1 MIYLL
6 LAMLL
11 CMAVFFYL
19 LADEDLV
26 SPCVVVPAAFAFCTG
41 LAAIYTVEWSL
52 TMHADSCLVIVAMVV
67 CFEVGAFLS
76 IRSFYGRSLPK
87 PHEENSG
94 FVLPW
99 CFLLPLLLL
108 MGIMAYLNYQELWQI
123 SRQFTNSNELGDI
136 IGDTVHNMQMGAS
149 SRKFSRWYNYR
160 MIFGQGAAYVCW
172 FAMLC
177 NLFDRRRSLLYNL
190 RFALPMCLY
199 IGFILFTSGRQQIV
213 YVAIFTMVVGSV
225 LYVRSHGFT
234 KGAYRRII
242 LLAVGAFLGFV
253 ALFYGMGMLS
263 GKIDESKT
271 VLRVLAHYAGTNITA
286 FDYFLYHLPIPESEY
301 IGTMTL
307 LDVYAKLGKFLP
319 GLPET
324 HGYIKEFV
332 QYDLISTNT
341 YTALRRY
348 IQDYGFVGCGIIMF
362 LLGTLYQT
370 LHNIIKYSQRRSFLL
385 LAYGLFCYP
394 FFLLCREERFLT
406 SVVSFNTL
414 YLLLTAYIFYR
425 SLLYLKRKEVING

>member
-6 LAMLL
+6 LVMLA
-11 CMAVFFYL
+11 CMVVFFYL

-26 SPCVVVPAAFAFCTG
+26 SPCVIVPATFTFCTG
-41 LAAIYTVEWSL
+41 LAAIYAVEWSL
-52 TMHADSCLVIVAMVV
+52 TMHWDSCLVIVATVA
-67 CFEVGAFLS
+67 CFEAGALLS
-76 IRSFYGRSLPK
+76 IRSFCGRSLPQLY
-87 PHEENSG
+87 EADSG

-99 CFLLPLLLL
+99 CLLLPLLLL
-108 MGIMAYLNYQELWQI
+108 MGIMAYWNYQELWQI

-136 IGDTVHNMQMGAS
+136 IGNTVHNLQMGMS

-160 MIFGQGAAYVCW
+160 LIFAQGAAYVCW

-177 NLFDRRRSLLYNL
+177 NIFGHCKSLVYNL

-199 IGFILFTSGRQQIV
+199 IVFIILTSGRQQIV
-213 YVAIFTMVVGSV
+213 YVAIFTIVVGSI
-225 LYVRSHGFT
+225 LYVRSHGFA

-242 LLAVGAFLGFV
+242 LLALGSFVGFV

-307 LDVYAKLGKFLP
+307 IDIYAKLEKFLP
-319 GLPET
+319 GLPGT
-324 HGYIKEFV
+324 NWYIKDFV

-348 IQDYGFVGCGIIMF
+348 IQDYGFVGCGLIMF

-370 LHNIIKYSQRRSFLL
+370 LHNLIKYSRGRGFLL
-385 LAYGLFCYP
+385 LAYGLLCYP
-394 FFLLCREERFLT
+394 FFLLCREESFLT
-406 SVVSFNTL
+406 SVVSSNSV
-414 YLLLTAYIFYR
+414 YLLLAVYIFYR
-425 SLLYLKRKEVING
+425 GLLYLKRKEVING

>member
-6 LAMLL
+6 LAMLA
-11 CMAVFFYL
+11 CMAVFFYIL
-19 LADEDLV
+19 TNEDMV
-26 SPCVVVPAAFAFCTG
+26 APCVVVPAAFTFCTG
-41 LAAIYTVEWSL
+41 LAVIYAVEWSL
-52 TMHADSCLVIVAMVV
+52 TMHWDSCLIIVAMVA
-67 CFEVGAFLS
+67 CFEVGALLS
-76 IRSFYGRSLPK
+76 IRSFYGRSLPRL
-87 PHEENSG
+87 HEEDSG

-99 CFLLPLLLL
+99 CILLPLLLL
-108 MGIMAYLNYQELWQI
+108 TVIMAYWNYQELWQI
-123 SRQFTNSNELGDI
+123 SRQFTNSNELGEMI
-136 IGDTVHNMQMGAS
+136 HNTVHNLQMGTS

-160 MIFGQGAAYVCW
+160 LIFAQGVAYVCW

-177 NLFDRRRSLLYNL
+177 NMFGHCKSFFYNL
-190 RFALPMCLY
+190 RFALPMGLY
-199 IGFILFTSGRQQIV
+199 IVFIILTSGRQQIV

-225 LYVRSHGFT
+225 LYVSNHGFA

-242 LLAVGAFLGFV
+242 LLALGSFVGFV

-263 GKIDESKT
+263 GKIDASKS

-307 LDVYAKLGKFLP
+307 TGVYAKLEKFLP
-319 GLPET
+319 GLPAT

-348 IQDYGFVGCGIIMF
+348 IQDYGFVGCGLIMF

-370 LHNIIKYSQRRSFLL
+370 IHNLIKYSQGRGFLL
-385 LAYGLFCYP
+385 LAYGMICYP

-406 SVVSFNTL
+406 SVISTNSI
-414 YLLLTAYIFYR
+414 YLLLISYIFYR
-425 SLLYLKRKEVING
+425 GLLYLKGKEVING